1 MKLFLS
7 ICLSLVIYQAHSQT
21 SKIELK
27 VVDEYDQ
34 PIDGVYVQINTE
46 VFTYSNSEG
55 IINIPDKTY
64 TDNDSISLSH
74 LSYFPTKYS
83 VRDLKRLKEFPLVT
97 LKSNVRE
104 LNEVVVTNIN
114 EKEYVTEAIK
124 LLPENYGLA
133 FKPSAYFNANI
144 LLTNNDDNSK
154 LIDYKGGIVLSL
166 GEKKN
171 LLVSKIPEYENV
183 VDNLQDYIYQVKPY
197 NFTSIIA
204 ISSHPVIRKYKE
216 YTYPKHEYISYKGF
230 SALKIYF
237 EIDRKHGGQSGYMI
251 INMDDKAIMSLS
263 YKINPIKDWIRAK
276 TKKGMENVSLDYY
289 YVEADYSK
297 NENDKYI
304 FDSGRERIVLR
315 NTAGKKKANTTSE
328 VYLKRIY
335 KTINP
340 DEKIEIKYIF

>member
-34 PIDGVYVQINTE
+34 PIDGVYVQINAE
-46 VFTYSNSEG
+46 VFTYSNNDG
-55 IINIPDKTY
+55 ILNIPNKAY
-64 TDNDSISLSH
+64 TDKDSISFSH
-74 LSYFPTKYS
+74 LSYFPIKYS
-83 VRDLKRLKEFPLVT
+83 VRDLKRLKESPVIT
-97 LKSNVRE
+97 LESNIRE
-104 LNEVVVTNIN
+104 LKEVVVTNIN
-114 EKEYVTEAIK
+114 AKDYVAEAIK
-124 LLPENYGLA
+124 LLPENYGYA
-133 FKPSAYFNANI
+133 FNPSAYFNANI
-144 LLTNNDDNSK
+144 SLTNNDDNSK
-154 LIDYKGGIVLSL
+154 LIDYKGGIVLFLSD
-166 GEKKN
+166 KKN

-183 VDNLQDYIYQVKPY
+183 VDNLQDYIYQIKPY

-204 ISSHPVIRKYKE
+204 IGSHPVIRKYKE
-216 YTYPKHEYISYKGF
+216 YTYPKYEYISYKGL

-237 EIDRKHGGQSGYMI
+237 EIDKKHGGQSGYMI
-251 INMDDKAIMSLS
+251 INREDKAILSLS
-263 YKINPIKDWIRAK
+263 YSINPIKDWIRAK